1 MRKAPFERIDD
12 EEMPLSARKGLHQH
26 FVGGGKLGTLGLDA
40 QPFAHGIGQRAP
52 LLRVG
57 DHAAHALGEMR
68 RERELAAGVGGDG
81 GVGIAGAGDEGVG
94 VLQAL
99 EAEHLAGESERVARF
114 ELLDEGFFQLAQH
127 AAAHQ
132 RARHAGF

>member
-1 MRKAPFERIDD
+1 M
-12 EEMPLSARKGLHQH
+12 LSHSHTGSGSARHCCGS
-26 FVGGGKLGTLGLDA
+26 A
-40 QPFAHGIGQRAP
+40 IMR
-52 LLRVG
+52 
-57 DHAAHALGEMR
+57 AHALGEMR
-68 RERELAAGVGGDG
+68 GERELAAGVGGDG

-99 EAEHLAGESERVARF
+99 EAEHLTGESEGVSCF
-114 ELLDEGFFQLAQH
+114 QLLDEGFFQFTQH